1 MYHIGS
7 YHVKYFTTKNIII
20 QVTIIP
26 PKTIHLSYRERER
39 KKVTVVDSSLVHYR
53 IIAKIFNDEGEGGW
67 WQHGYEIL
75 HTLGEVTKT
84 IALPCVLRRGGG
96 CGGMW
101 GGVKGCGE
109 GRPVVNPST
118 GEKDHHLVYLAE
130 KNIYAVFFYF
140 CFFII

>member
-53 IIAKIFNDEGEGGW
+53 IIAKIFNDGGW
-67 WQHGYEIL
+67 WRHGYEIL
-75 HTLGEVTKT
+75 HTFGEVTKT
-84 IALPCVLRRGGG
+84 TALPCVLRRGGG

-101 GGVKGCGE
+101 GGGKLRGV
-109 GRPVVNPST
+109 GR
-118 GEKDHHLVYLAE
+118 GGL
-130 KNIYAVFFYF
+130 
-140 CFFII
+140 

>member
-39 KKVTVVDSSLVHYR
+39 KKKVTMVDSSLVHYR
-53 IIAKIFNDEGEGGW
+53 IIAKIFNDGG
-67 WQHGYEIL
+67 GG
-75 HTLGEVTKT
+75 GEVTKT
-84 IALPCVLRRGGG
+84 TALPCVLRRGGG

-101 GGVKGCGE
+101 GG
-109 GRPVVNPST
+109 S
-118 GEKDHHLVYLAE
+118 
-130 KNIYAVFFYF
+130 
-140 CFFII
+140 

>member
-53 IIAKIFNDEGEGGW
+53 IIAKIFNDGGGGW
-67 WQHGYEIL
+67 NDQNHCS
-75 HTLGEVTKT
+75 TLCIKE
-84 IALPCVLRRGGG
+84 GG

-118 GEKDHHLVYLAE
+118 GEKDHILY
-130 KNIYAVFFYF
+130 I
-140 CFFII
+140 

>member
-26 PKTIHLSYRERER
+26 PKTIHLSYRERKR

-53 IIAKIFNDEGEGGW
+53 IIAKIFNDGGGW
-67 WQHGYEIL
+67 LRHGYGIL

-84 IALPCVLRRGGG
+84 IALPCVLRRGG

-101 GGVKGCGE
+101 GRVKGCGE

-118 GEKDHHLVYLAE
+118 GEKDHHFVYLAE
-130 KNIYAVFFYF
+130 KNIYANFFYF